1 MGCSKSGVCQLC
13 TSSCCVS
20 HLQPG
25 QDAMFIHQRAEQ
37 FRAHNVRNLFSNSL
51 TSANSLLLAHCTSCA
66 KNHFCRQKEN
76 WHQFHS
82 FLNPS
87 SATAN
92 KDSPGFS
99 SRFSEAFQTI
109 YFLRATEGSWS
120 DRPQRSASNE
130 QITQSPF
137 PRLKTRSMCSA
148 PLQILQILSCA
159 WECQDRC
166 DQRRLEHCRITTTHQ
181 LLAGVQ
187 DLEEHRPNCCGLI
200 IPSSCLIKILST
212 LFRIQSSV
220 TVQ

>member
-1 MGCSKSGVCQLC
+1 MPCSYTK
-13 TSSCCVS
+13 
-20 HLQPG
+20 G
-25 QDAMFIHQRAEQ
+25 Q
-37 FRAHNVRNLFSNSL
+37 SNSEHTTL
-51 TSANSLLLAHCTSCA
+51 ETCLVTVWLPANILLLAHCTSYA

-76 WHQFHS
+76 WHQINS

-92 KDSPGFS
+92 KHSPGFS

-137 PRLKTRSMCSA
+137 SRLKRRSMCSA
-148 PLQILQILSCA
+148 SLQILQILSCA

-187 DLEEHRPNCCGLI
+187 DLEGRPNCYGLI

-220 TVQ
+220 TVQKEYHRLFK